1 MINQIYCYILILP
14 GFGIISTTIS
24 VSSNKSVFGY
34 LGMIYAMMSI
44 GLLGFVVWSHHMY
57 IVGLDV
63 DTNNVSLKMVTF
75 LIIIWLFAGN
85 FIKEQSPPAECFK
98 SAVGKIFSFNLVY
111 SVLKL
116 FRLNDKKSAD
126 NSLVLENNNDELV
139 FDMKSLKENFISDD
153 LKISD
158 HFKNHKKPETSEQ
171 LGYYL
176 AGLIEGDG
184 YIGNSRIEIAFH
196 MDDISSAYYIKKSIG
211 YGSVLYLKGKNSVRY
226 VLRHTAGLEKL
237 FILINGKLL
246 SSPKRD
252 QLIKHKYSEIYN
264 KPILPVANFDLLSNH
279 WLAGF
284 TDADGSF
291 GIFINKSKTHVTGF
305 NIILSFRIK
314 QKYLELLHL
323 VKRALGGNVYQ
334 FNDDIYSYSSTSFK
348 VAYNVVNYFDK
359 FHLLNTSKYLNYIKW
374 RKAYRII
381 QRKEHLSYNGCT
393 KILKL
398 KENLRD

>member
-1 MINQIYCYILILP
+1 
-14 GFGIISTTIS
+14 
-24 VSSNKSVFGY
+24 
-34 LGMIYAMMSI
+34 MSI

-63 DTNNVSLKMVTF
+63 DTINVSLKVVTF
-75 LIIIWLFAGN
+75 LFIIWPFAGN
-85 FIKEQSPPAECFK
+85 FIKEQSPPAKCFK

-111 SVLKL
+111 SGLKL
-116 FRLNDKKSAD
+116 FRLNDEQSAD
-126 NSLVLENNNDELV
+126 NSLVLENNKHEV
-139 FDMKSLKENFISDD
+139 VSEIKYFKENLISDD

-158 HFKNHKKPETSEQ
+158 HLKKHKKPQSSKQ

-176 AGLIEGDG
+176 AGLIEGNG
-184 YIGNSRIEIAFH
+184 YIGDNKIEIAFH
-196 MDDISSAYYIKKSIG
+196 NDDISSAYYIKKSIG
-211 YGSVLYLKGKNSVRY
+211 YGSVLNLKGKNSVKY
-226 VLRHTAGLEKL
+226 VLRHTVGLEKL
-237 FILINGKLL
+237 FTLINGKLL
-246 SSPKRD
+246 NNPKRN
-252 QLIKHKYSEIYN
+252 QLIMHNYSEKYN
-264 KPILPVANFDLLSNH
+264 KPILPLANFDLLSNH

-284 TDADGSF
+284 ADAEGSF
-291 GIFINKSKTHVTGF
+291 AIYINKSKTHVTDL
-305 NIILSFRIK
+305 NIVLSFRIK
-314 QKYLELLHL
+314 QKYPELLYL

-334 FNDDIYSYSSTSFK
+334 FNDDMYSYSSTSFK

-359 FHLLNTSKYLNYIKW
+359 FPLLNTSIYLNYIKW

>member
-1 MINQIYCYILILP
+1 M
-14 GFGIISTTIS
+14 
-24 VSSNKSVFGY
+24 Y
-34 LGMIYAMMSI
+34 LGMVYAMMSI

-63 DTNNVSLKMVTF
+63 DTKKVSLKMVTF
-75 LIIIWLFAGN
+75 LIIIWLFAGK

-98 SAVGKIFSFNLVY
+98 SAVGKNFSYNLVY
-111 SVLKL
+111 SWLKL
-116 FRLNDKKSAD
+116 FRLNDKQSAD
-126 NSLVLENNNDELV
+126 NSLVLKNNKYELV
-139 FDMKSLKENFISDD
+139 FDIKSFKENFISDD

-158 HFKNHKKPETSEQ
+158 HLKNHNKPQNLNQ

-196 MDDISSAYYIKKSIG
+196 KDDISCAYYIKKSIG
-211 YGSVLYLKGKNSVRY
+211 YGSILHLKGKNSVRY
-226 VLRHTAGLEKL
+226 VLRHSVGLEKL
-237 FILINGKLL
+237 FTLINGKLL
-246 SSPKRD
+246 NSSKIN
-252 QLIKHKYSEIYN
+252 QLIKHKYNEKYN
-264 KPILPVANFDLLSNH
+264 KPILPIANFDLLSNH

-284 TDADGSF
+284 ADADGSF
-291 GIFINKSKTHVTGF
+291 GIYINKSKTHVSGF
-305 NIILSFRIK
+305 NIVLSFRIK
-314 QKYLELLHL
+314 QKYPELLYL
-323 VKRALGGNVYQ
+323 VQRALGGNVYQ
-334 FNDDIYSYSSTSFK
+334 FNDDMYSYSSTSFK

-381 QRKEHLSYNGCT
+381 QCKEHLSSNGLT

-398 KENLRD
+398 KQNLRD